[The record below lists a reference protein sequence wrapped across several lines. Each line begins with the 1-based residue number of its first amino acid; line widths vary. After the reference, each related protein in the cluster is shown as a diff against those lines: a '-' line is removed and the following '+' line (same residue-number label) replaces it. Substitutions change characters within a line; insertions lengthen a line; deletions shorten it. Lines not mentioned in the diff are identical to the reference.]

1 MKIEIKWPALGVSA
15 TEIQSNH
22 KKMRLL
28 KSFFCYNDLEI
39 ESVSG
44 RTKSPGF
51 GGGSSA
57 AEHLIYTMI
66 L

>member
-1 MKIEIKWPALGVSA
+1 MKIEIKWPALGVSV

-22 KKMRLL
+22 KKTR
-28 KSFFCYNDLEI
+28 FFCYNDLEI
-39 ESVSG
+39 QSVSG